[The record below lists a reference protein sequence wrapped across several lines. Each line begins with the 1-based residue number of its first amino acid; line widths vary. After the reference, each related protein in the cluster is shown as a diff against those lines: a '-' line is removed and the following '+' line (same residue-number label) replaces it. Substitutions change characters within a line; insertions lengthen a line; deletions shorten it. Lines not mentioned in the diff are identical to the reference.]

1 MRFRS
6 LYCGGLMLIACC
18 AIANAQPPKN
28 TLVTDPAKAGADYF
42 VQGEYAGAL
51 DVDGQPVKY
60 GAQIIALG
68 GGKFDLVLYPG
79 GLPGDGWKKGQ
90 ARHRASGATQKDV
103 TRFASGKFS
112 ASVRDGVLKIDK
124 GLTTKAGNVTGQ
136 LKRTVRKSP
145 TLGRKPPAGAVV
157 LFDGSDAKHFQRGKL
172 VQGNLLLADCESKA
186 KFGDH
191 SFHLEFRTP
200 FKPFARG
207 QGRGNSGV
215 YLQCRYECQVLDSFG
230 LEGKN
235 NECGGIYSIAEPLV
249 NACLPPLTWQTY
261 DVDFTTARYEG
272 NKKVTNARVT
282 IRHNGILIHDN
293 LELTKGTPGK
303 HAEGPA
309 PDGLY
314 LQGHGNPVVYRN
326 IWVVNK
332 PTKTA
337 SVTLPVSDDAAAEC
351 GPLAAADKAA
361 EDANWDSIFDGK
373 TLKGWD
379 GNPKFWSVKDGAI
392 TGQTTKQNPTKGNTF
407 IIWRGGETGDFELKL
422 EYKIVNGN
430 SGIQYRSFE
439 VPDKKW
445 VVGGYQADFEA
456 GKTYSGILYGE
467 RFRGILARRGDKTVI
482 GANHKPKVVGSV
494 GKSADIQAKIK
505 HEDWNEYHVVAQ
517 GFHFVHRINGVL
529 TAECTDEDAEMRRK
543 SGILALQLHAGPPMT
558 VQFRNIRIKRTS
570 KTAATKPTAGGKRK
584 VALIAGR
591 KSHGYAAHEHRAG
604 CMLLAKCL
612 NQSGLDVQAQVYT
625 DGWPKDSSV
634 LKDADTIVIY
644 ADGGGRHPFI
654 KHLDELDALMKQGAG
669 MVCIH
674 YGVEVPKGAPGNA
687 FLDWT
692 GGFFETHWS
701 VNPHW
706 TADYKRFPKHIIT
719 NGVKPFTINDEW
731 YYHMRFRKNMDG
743 VTPILTA
750 VPPASTLSRKDGP
763 HSNNRFVRAEK
774 GQPQHMAWALQ
785 RSDGGRGFGFTG
797 GHVHWNWG
805 NNNFRKLVLNA
816 IVWTAK
822 LDVPRGGVASATPTI
837 QDLEANQD
845 YSPPANHNAARLQKM
860 LDDWNRATAAR

>member
-1 MRFRS
+1 MKLQS
-6 LYCGGLMLIACC
+6 LCCGSLVLMIVTTA
-18 AIANAQPPKN
+18 AAQPSKN

-42 VQGEYAGAL
+42 VQGEY
-51 DVDGQPVKY
+51 VGQLSSNGRGHKF

-68 GGKFDLVLYPG
+68 GGKFDLVVYPG

-90 ARHRASGATQKDV
+90 TRHRASGSTRENV
-103 TRFASGKFS
+103 THFASGKLEAHVS
-112 ASVRDGVLKIDK
+112 NGVLTVVK
-124 GLTTKAGNVTGQ
+124 GLQTDQGQLTGK

-145 TLGRKPPAGAVV
+145 TLGMKPPSGAAV
-157 LFDGSDAKHFQRGKL
+157 LFDGTAAKHFRRGKL
-172 VQGNLLLADCESKA
+172 VQGNLLLADCESIA

-191 SFHLEFRTP
+191 RFHLEFRTP

-215 YLQCRYECQVLDSFG
+215 YLQSRYECQVLDSFG

-261 DVDFTTARYEG
+261 DVDFTAARYEG
-272 NKKVTNARVT
+272 KKKVTNARVT

-293 LELTKGTPGK
+293 LELPHGTPGK
-303 HAEGPA
+303 HPEGPG

-332 PTKTA
+332 ATKTA
-337 SVTLPVSDDAAAEC
+337 DRSLGQTTDTVGDCAPLADDDAAKGDDDGWE
-351 GPLAAADKAA
+351 
-361 EDANWDSIFDGK
+361 SVFDGK
-373 TLKGWD
+373 TLKNWD
-379 GNPKFWSVKDGAI
+379 GNPKFWSVQDGAI
-392 TGQTTKQNPTKGNTF
+392 TGKTTKENPTKGNTF
-407 IIWRGGETGDFELKL
+407 IIWRGGEIDDFELQL
-422 EYKIVNGN
+422 EYKIIKGN

-439 VPDKKW
+439 VPKQKW

-467 RFRGILARRGDKTVI
+467 RFRGILANRGDKTVI
-482 GANHKPKVVGSV
+482 GANHKPRVVGSV
-494 GKSADIQAKIK
+494 GKSAEIQAKIK
-505 HEDWNEYHVVAQ
+505 HEDWNTYHVVAK
-517 GFHFVHRINGVL
+517 GFHFVHRINGVV
-529 TAECTDEDAEMRRK
+529 TAECTDEDVQMRRK

-570 KTAATKPTAGGKRK
+570 QKTAAKKKHK

-591 KSHGYAAHEHRAG
+591 KSHGYGAHEHRAG

-612 NQSGLDVQAQVYT
+612 NQSGLNVEAHVYSN
-625 DGWPKDSSV
+625 GWPEDSSV
-634 LKDADTIVIY
+634 LRDADSIVIY
-644 ADGGGRHPFI
+644 ADGGNRHPFI
-654 KHLDELDALMKQGAG
+654 KHLDELDALMKKGVG

-674 YGVEVPKGAPGNA
+674 YGVEIPKGAPGNA

-692 GGFFETHWS
+692 GGYFETFWS

-706 TADYKRFPKHIIT
+706 TAVYEKFPKHVIS

-743 VTPILTA
+743 LTPILTA

-763 HSNNRFVRAEK
+763 HSNNKFVRAEK

-785 RSDGGRGFGFTG
+785 RQDGGRGFGFTG

-816 IVWTAK
+816 IAWTA
-822 LDVPRGGVASATPTI
+822 GVEIPQDGIASATPSI

-845 YSPPANHNAARLQKM
+845 YPAPPNHNAARIQKM